1 MVRWSTIVSD
11 VTETT
16 FGGILAAARL
26 GEEWAVAAI
35 WRDVH
40 PRLLR
45 YLRVAAPVAGAED
58 LASDVW
64 LEIAAGLAR
73 FDGDRQ
79 AFLRFAFTICRRRV
93 IDTRRR
99 AGCRRTDPVAPDVL
113 ATRAPAG
120 DGGLEVGLAL
130 EAALERLAS
139 LPRDQA
145 EVILLRVVVGLDA
158 DSVGEILG
166 KRPGTVRVLQH
177 RGLERLG
184 AALAAERSVTNV
196 RPETIL
202 ETDEPLSA

>member
-1 MVRWSTIVSD
+1 VSD

-45 YLRVAAPVAGAED
+45 YLRVAAPVTGAED

-99 AGCRRTDPVAPDVL
+99 VGRRRTDPVAPDVL

>member
-1 MVRWSTIVSD
+1 VGHDVSD

-16 FGGILAAARL
+16 FGGIMAAARL
-26 GEEWAVAAI
+26 GEEWAVAAV

-45 YLRVAAPVAGAED
+45 YLRVVAPRAGAED
-58 LASDVW
+58 VASDVW
-64 LEIAAGLAR
+64 LEIAGGLGR
-73 FDGDRQ
+73 FDGDRH

-93 IDTRRR
+93 IDAGRRDAR
-99 AGCRRTDPVAPDVL
+99 RRTDPAPPEVVAEL
-113 ATRAPAG
+113 ASAG
-120 DGGLEVGLAL
+120 DGGVEARLAL
-130 EAALERLAS
+130 DSALARLAA

-166 KRPGTVRVLQH
+166 KRPSTVRVLQH
-177 RGLERLG
+177 RGLVRLG
-184 AALAAERSVTNV
+184 AALAAERAVTD
-196 RPETIL
+196 EAADTIL